1 METEP
6 PLDPDRLEGI
16 VAFLQAAERLKDTL
30 RSGSTSGGRR
40 ESTAEHTWRLCLL
53 AMLLEPDL
61 EGLDLAKL
69 LKLCL
74 IHDLGEAISGDVPA
88 TDQSLA
94 DGRVARERAD
104 MATLCAP
111 LPPDLRTALM
121 ALWDDYAGAGS
132 REARLAKGLDKIET
146 LFQHAIGANASGFD
160 YGFNLR
166 YGTAQTATHPLLRQ
180 IRARADRATRAR
192 MQAEGRS

>member
-1 METEP
+1 MDTEP

-30 RSGSTSGGRR
+30 RSGGTSGGRR

-53 AMLLEPDL
+53 AMLLEREL

-111 LPPDLRTALM
+111 LPADLRIALM

-132 REARLAKGLDKIET
+132 AEARLAKGLDKIET
-146 LFQHAIGANASGFD
+146 VLQHAIGANGPGFD
-160 YGFNLR
+160 YGFNLG

-192 MQAEGRS
+192 MQAEGES

>member
-1 METEP
+1 
-6 PLDPDRLEGI
+6 
-16 VAFLQAAERLKDTL
+16 LKDTL

-53 AMLLEPDL
+53 AMLLERDL
-61 EGLDLAKL
+61 ENLDLGKL

-74 IHDLGEAISGDVPA
+74 IHDLGEAISGDAPA
-88 TDQSLA
+88 TDQSLT

-111 LPPDLRTALM
+111 MLTDLRIELT

-132 REARLAKGLDKIET
+132 PEARLAKGLDKIET
-146 LFQHAIGANASGFD
+146 VLQHAIGANGPGFG

-192 MQAEGRS
+192 TDAEG